1 MLTKTVCLV
10 GLSAVS
16 AVNAVQYGYNHVPVR
31 PDSEL
36 VAANFEDVD
45 IELLSPAF
53 LTPDDRQ
60 AGFGNGTQGPT
71 SHEDM
76 GMFPNPKSQLKSYSS
91 KQRHTWRK
99 SLPGTIT

>member
-76 GMFPNPKSQLKSYSS
+76 GMFPNPQSQLKSYSS

-99 SLPGTIT
+99 SLPRTIT

>member
-31 PDSEL
+31 PDSDL
-36 VAANFEDVD
+36 VASNFEDVD

-76 GMFPNPKSQLKSYSS
+76 GMFLNPENKLKS
-91 KQRHTWRK
+91 H
-99 SLPGTIT
+99 